1 MNNRNW
7 LLVVAA
13 ATMTSTM
20 AYADVIITPMV
31 GYTLGGEVEDSNGNE
46 YDLKGSESYGLS
58 IEVPVENGQIG
69 LFYSYQDNE
78 LESLDYDS
86 SIQYLMIQSRLNMPI
101 NNDALGYLGV
111 GLGGSYTDVDWA
123 DNKYGFAASIYAG
136 LEYKFTDN
144 IAVTGQIRWLG
155 TIVDN
160 DSQSACYANQ
170 SSSNCYIKFES
181 DWMNQFQSN
190 VGMVFRF

>member
-1 MNNRNW
+1 MKNTYW
-7 LLVVAA
+7 LLFMLAA
-13 ATMTSTM
+13 PT
-20 AYADVIITPMV
+20 AYADVIITPMF
-31 GYTLGGEVEDSNGNE
+31 GYTFGGEVEGSNDKN
-46 YDLKGSESYGLS
+46 YDLKGSESYGIS
-58 IEVPVENGQIG
+58 IEIPVEKGQIG
-69 LFYSYQDNE
+69 LFYSYQSNE
-78 LESLDYDS
+78 LETLEYDT
-86 SIQYLMIQSRLNMPI
+86 SIQYLMLQSRLNMPI

-155 TIVDN
+155 TVVDN
-160 DSQSACYANQ
+160 DSQSACYSNQ